1 MGEVVYIW
9 KDKDQEDGV
18 ATGFLDRYHQDRKSV
33 V

>member
-18 ATGFLDRYHQDRKSV
+18 ATGFLDRYHQV
-33 V
+33 LNVI